1 MLDNTTM
8 TAENLNLL
16 TERTEEYGEDRVT
29 YLFYSIETRRENY
42 YAVQVCSKD
51 QDDMMIVGKEYDG
64 ASSLYEKLVAGYVT
78 PETLFDIV
86 TDAVKSR
93 KY

>member
-8 TAENLNLL
+8 TAEKFSLL
-16 TERTEEYGEDRVT
+16 TERTAEYGGQRVT
-29 YLFYSIETRRENY
+29 YSFYSIETRKGRY
-42 YAVQVCSKD
+42 YAVEACGKEE
-51 QDDMMIVGKEYDG
+51 DDMMIVGKEYDK
-64 ASSLYEKLVAGYVT
+64 ASSLYERLVAGYVT

-86 TDAVKSR
+86 TDEVKSR